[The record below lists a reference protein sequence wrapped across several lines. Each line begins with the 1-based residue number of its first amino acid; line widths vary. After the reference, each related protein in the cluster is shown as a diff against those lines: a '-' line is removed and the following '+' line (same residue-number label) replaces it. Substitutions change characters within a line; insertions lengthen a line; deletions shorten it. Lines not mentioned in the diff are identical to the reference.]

1 MRKLVLFGDSWTN
14 GFTKEDG
21 VEKHIDDNL
30 GKQISERLGVDV
42 DARGEEGA
50 SNQKIANNVIRY
62 IQKHDCTNVA
72 MLIVWSEKWRMPVV
86 RRESQTGDPVYH
98 YDDPHFMTH
107 MTTKKWK
114 SIEHVWPD
122 VMDHGFNRMLMEQC
136 IHAVRMVLKENAIPY
151 LFTNSIDNFWM
162 KDEMNLFHGRGSK
175 NEFIGGDQLH
185 HTLLDILLGLY
196 KNPKYKD
203 SDLNLRQKRELTHIF
218 RIKHDNIRTAL
229 TKCEH
234 PTKEGV
240 GRILDK
246 ILPEIEQILKRKK
259 DGTIRF

>member
-1 MRKLVLFGDSWTN
+1 
-14 GFTKEDG
+14 
-21 VEKHIDDNL
+21 
-30 GKQISERLGVDV
+30 
-42 DARGEEGA
+42 
-50 SNQKIANNVIRY
+50 
-62 IQKHDCTNVA
+62 
-72 MLIVWSEKWRMPVV
+72 
-86 RRESQTGDPVYH
+86 
-98 YDDPHFMTH
+98 
-107 MTTKKWK
+107 
-114 SIEHVWPD
+114 
-122 VMDHGFNRMLMEQC
+122 
-136 IHAVRMVLKENAIPY
+136 
-151 LFTNSIDNFWM
+151 
-162 KDEMNLFHGRGSK
+162 MNLFHGRGSK